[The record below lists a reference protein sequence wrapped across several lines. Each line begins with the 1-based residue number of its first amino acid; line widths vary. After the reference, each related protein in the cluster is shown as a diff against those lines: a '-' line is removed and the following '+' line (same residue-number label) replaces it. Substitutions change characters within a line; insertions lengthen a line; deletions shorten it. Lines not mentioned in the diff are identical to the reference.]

1 MSRQWR
7 MDASGAKKMA
17 VEAIW
22 DDAAHTVV
30 RVHFAGRWTWDELQ
44 LAAVQAVSMMQEC
57 PVRVDLISDMLDTIY
72 MPPRYVESAQTL
84 ISQLQLFPNLQ
95 MVVLAGFNRSYA
107 SLFDRVKVASVV
119 PFEVAFATSLEMARA
134 LIAQS
139 RRGDIAP
146 SGYDRWESS
155 N

>member
-1 MSRQWR
+1 MT
-7 MDASGAKKMA
+7 
-17 VEAIW
+17 
-22 DDAAHTVV
+22 AHTVV
-30 RVHFAGRWTWDELQ
+30 RVHFHWPLDVGRVAAGAQFKLI
-44 LAAVQAVSMMQEC
+44 AMMQAC

-72 MPPRYVESAQTL
+72 LPPRYLES
-84 ISQLQLFPNLQ
+84 LQA
-95 MVVLAGFNRSYA
+95 LAGQLSAVPEFAHAGAGRLQQIVCVAVRTGSEDEPGLRSRSLIA
-107 SLFDRVKVASVV
+107 S
-119 PFEVAFATSLEMARA
+119 SLEMARA